1 MNPLQKTGAWLRAV
15 IRLPLN
21 IRKIARST
29 ARPITVQV
37 SPPMVQVSP
46 PVVQVS
52 PPVVN
57 LPPESPWR
65 DIAPNSEAALFKA
78 VSDSALARTVEI
90 VEQEM
95 PDALILLDG
104 LTFLRFALS
113 KAPTDGAHCEFG
125 VFSGATINHLAEQRT
140 GQIFHGFDSFHGL
153 PEDWS
158 GYMPF
163 DFDRGGTPPDV
174 RTNVR
179 LHVGLF
185 DDTLPGF
192 AASVDKVAFLHVD
205 CDLYSST
212 ATIFRH
218 LGPKLMRG
226 CVIAFDE
233 YFCYPGFEQH
243 ERKAFREF
251 LDASGR
257 TATWIACCGQ
267 RAACILD

>member
-1 MNPLQKTGAWLRAV
+1 MGPLQKTGAWLRAA

-21 IRKIARST
+21 IRKIARAA

-37 SPPMVQVSP
+37 PPPLVQVP
-46 PVVQVS
+46 

-78 VSDSALARTVEI
+78 MSDRALKRTVAI

-104 LTFLRFALS
+104 LAFLRFALA
-113 KAPTDGAHCEFG
+113 KAPADGASCEFG
-125 VFSGATINHLAEQRT
+125 VFSGATINHLAEHRPELT
-140 GQIFHGFDSFHGL
+140 FHGFDSFHGL
-153 PEDWS
+153 PEDWT
-158 GYMPF
+158 GYMAF
-163 DFDRGGTPPDV
+163 DFDRKGAPPEV
-174 RTNVR
+174 RANVC

-185 DDTLPGF
+185 EDTLPDF
-192 AASVDKVAFLHVD
+192 AAAIEQVAFLHVD

-218 LGPKLMRG
+218 LGPKLGRG
-226 CVIAFDE
+226 CVIVFDE

-243 ERKAFREF
+243 ERKAFAEF
-251 LDASGR
+251 LAASGR
-257 TATWIACCGQ
+257 RATWIACCGQ